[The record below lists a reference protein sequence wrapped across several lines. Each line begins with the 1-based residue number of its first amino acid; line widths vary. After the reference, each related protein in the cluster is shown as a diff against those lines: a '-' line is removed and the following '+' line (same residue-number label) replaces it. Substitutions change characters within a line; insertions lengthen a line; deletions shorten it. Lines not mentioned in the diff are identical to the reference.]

1 MSLLLSFPVKGVRP
15 SPTALRST
23 APAKGLVYTLLRH
36 GQGLSH
42 EESARRLGEALRTAQ
57 EGPTQ
62 AA

>member
-1 MSLLLSFPVKGVRP
+1 MSLLLPFPVKGVRP
-15 SPTALRST
+15 SPSVLRPS

-42 EESARRLGEALRTAQ
+42 EESALRLGEALRSTPD
-57 EGPTQ
+57 GPTQ